1 MRVSR
6 PLLLLFDI
14 DGTLLLSGRAG
25 VRGLALA
32 MERLYG
38 RADVMDGIE
47 MAGRTDRAIV
57 IDVLRALGR
66 NPDDAEIRRVREVYC
81 ECLTAEIA
89 RPVPH
94 FCGVLPGVGQLLDV
108 LQGHPHLTVGLL
120 TGNFERGA
128 AIKLGHFD
136 LSRRFAFGAFGDEHV
151 NRRDLVPIALS
162 RARALGGLDALA
174 PEHVIVIGDTP
185 LDVDCAQ
192 AHGAKAIGVATGP
205 FDANALQAA
214 GADLV
219 VQTLEDR
226 DRFFEWLEAR

>member
-1 MRVSR
+1 
-6 PLLLLFDI
+6 
-14 DGTLLLSGRAG
+14 
-25 VRGLALA
+25 
-32 MERLYG
+32 
-38 RADVMDGIE
+38 MDGIE

-57 IDVLRALGR
+57 IDVLRAIGR
-66 NPDDAEIRRVREVYC
+66 DPVESEIHRVREVYC
-81 ECLTAEIA
+81 ECLADEIR

-94 FCGVLPGVGQLLDV
+94 FCGVLPGVGELLDAIED
-108 LQGHPHLTVGLL
+108 HPQVSIGLL

-136 LSRRFAFGAFGDEHV
+136 LRRRFPFGAFGDDHV

-162 RARALGGLDALA
+162 RARTERRLDGLPVDR
-174 PEHVIVIGDTP
+174 VVVIGDTP

-205 FDANALQAA
+205 FDVATLQSA

-219 VQTLEDR
+219 VETLSER
-226 DRFFEWLEAR
+226 TRLTNWIESL